1 MSSNVFFGSFERL
14 LRYRRKN
21 TPEFKQK
28 NATLELLKSSI
39 LVAFSGALRIHI
51 AFLLLQ
57 ADSSILT
64 CIAGGLVIY
73 SVYTLDRALGSEED
87 VVNRKE
93 LSGSRKEIGLAASML
108 TFVIGSYV
116 LAKEEMLTLAFLPFI
131 IGFLYSKGIKIG
143 TFVLK
148 LKGGLGVKNF
158 IVGLT
163 WGAFISG
170 LAGSTCKSMLPIV
183 LVFTFFGIKLFIN
196 STIYDFK
203 DIKGDTLAGIKTLPV
218 SLGARNTR
226 NFLIGLHLLSHLIL
240 GIALINGVL
249 NFEPLTVLYSFICGL
264 VCIQNYTKTDDEE
277 PSLRKLERTVLVDGE
292 STSIVGLRTIA
303 NVFLA

>member
-1 MSSNVFFGSFERL
+1 MSSNVFFGSFERF

-21 TPEFKQK
+21 APEFGQK
-28 NATLELLKSSI
+28 NATLELLKSSV

-57 ADSSILT
+57 IHSSIFT

-87 VVNRKE
+87 IVNRSE
-93 LSGSRKEIGLAASML
+93 LSGSRKEIGLVASL
-108 TFVIGSYV
+108 ITFVMGSYV
-116 LAKEEMLTLAFLPFI
+116 LAKEGMLALAFLPLVT
-131 IGFLYSKGIKIG
+131 GFLYSKGIKIG
-143 TFVLK
+143 KFALK

-158 IVGLT
+158 VVGLT

-170 LAGSTCKSMLPIV
+170 LAGSTCRSMFPVL
-183 LVFTFFGIKLFIN
+183 LVFTFFGVKLFIN
-196 STIYDFK
+196 SAIYDFK

-226 NFLIGLHLLSHLIL
+226 NFLLGLHLLSHLIL

-249 NFEPLTVLYSFICGL
+249 AFEPLTVLYSFICGL
-264 VCIQNYTKTDDEE
+264 ICIQKYTKADDEE
-277 PSLRKLERTVLVDGE
+277 PTSRRFERAILVDGE
-292 STSIVGLRTIA
+292 STSIIGLRTIMGA
-303 NVFLA
+303 FMA

>member
-1 MSSNVFFGSFERL
+1 MSSNVFFGSFERF

-21 TPEFKQK
+21 DPEIGEK

-57 ADSSILT
+57 VHSSIFT
-64 CIAGGLVIY
+64 CVAGGLVIY

-87 VVNRKE
+87 IVNRKE
-93 LSGSRKEIGLAASML
+93 LSGSRKEIGFAASMI

-116 LAKEEMLTLAFLPFI
+116 LAKEGVIALAFLPLVT
-131 IGFLYSKGIKIG
+131 GLLYSKGIKIG
-143 TFVLK
+143 KFALK
-148 LKGGLGVKNF
+148 LKGGLGVKNL

-170 LAGSTCKSMLPIV
+170 LAGSTCRSVLPIV
-183 LVFTFFGIKLFIN
+183 LVFTFFGVKLFIN

-203 DIKGDTLAGIKTLPV
+203 DVKGDTLAGLKTLPV
-218 SLGARNTR
+218 SLGEQNTR
-226 NFLIGLHLLSHLIL
+226 NFLLGLHLLSHLIF
-240 GIALINGVL
+240 GIALINGVIA
-249 NFEPLTVLYSFICGL
+249 FEPLIVLYSFICGL
-264 VCIQNYTKTDDEE
+264 ICIKNYTKTDDMETTFH
-277 PSLRKLERTVLVDGE
+277 KLERTILVDGE
-292 STSIVGLRTIA
+292 STSIVGLRTI
-303 NVFLA
+303 VSTFLV

>member
-1 MSSNVFFGSFERL
+1 MSSNVFFGSFERF

-21 TPEFKQK
+21 APEYGKK

-57 ADSSILT
+57 IHSSIFT

-87 VVNRKE
+87 IINRKE
-93 LSGSRKEIGLAASML
+93 LSGSRKEIGLAVSMI

-116 LAKEEMLTLAFLPFI
+116 LAKEGMLALAFLPLI
-131 IGFLYSKGIKIG
+131 TGFLYSKGIKIG
-143 TFVLK
+143 KFALK
-148 LKGGLGVKNF
+148 LKGGLGGKNF
-158 IVGLT
+158 VVGLT

-170 LAGSTCKSMLPIV
+170 LAGSTCRSMLPII
-183 LVFTFFGIKLFIN
+183 LVFTFFGVKLFIN
-196 STIYDFK
+196 SAIYDFK

-218 SLGARNTR
+218 SLGAQNTR
-226 NFLIGLHLLSHLIL
+226 NFLLGLHLLSHLIL
-240 GIALINGVL
+240 GISIINGVL
-249 NFEPLTVLYSFICGL
+249 AFEPIIILYSFICGL
-264 VCIQNYTKTDDEE
+264 ICIHNYTKTENVE
-277 PSLRKLERTVLVDGE
+277 SRSRKLERTILVDGE

-303 NVFLA
+303 SVFLT

>member
-1 MSSNVFFGSFERL
+1 MSFNVFFGSFERF

-21 TPEFKQK
+21 APEFGKK
-28 NATLELLKSSI
+28 NATQELLKSSL

-57 ADSSILT
+57 IHSSIFT

-87 VVNRKE
+87 IINRKE
-93 LSGSRKEIGLAASML
+93 LSGSRKEIGLAVSMI

-116 LAKEEMLTLAFLPFI
+116 LAKEGMLALAFLPLVT
-131 IGFLYSKGIKIG
+131 GFLYSKGIKIG
-143 TFVLK
+143 KLALK

-158 IVGLT
+158 VVGLT

-170 LAGSTCKSMLPIV
+170 LAGSTCRSMLPIL
-183 LVFTFFGIKLFIN
+183 LVFTFFGVKLFIN
-196 STIYDFK
+196 SAIYDFK

-218 SLGARNTR
+218 SLGAQNTR
-226 NFLIGLHLLSHLIL
+226 NFLLVLHLLSHLIL
-240 GIALINGVL
+240 GISIINGVL
-249 NFEPLTVLYSFICGL
+249 AFEPITILYSFICGL
-264 VCIQNYTKTDDEE
+264 ICIHSYTKTDDVE
-277 PSLRKLERTVLVDGE
+277 SRSRNLERTILVDGE

-303 NVFLA
+303 SVFMA